1 MNRIIQNT
9 NHSNI
14 ILYNIDTFNTDIYF
28 PVINEYNH
36 KVYDITF
43 TKTEIYYRFDMQFIN
58 NKNKLKDLLEGLLK
72 TGSITYYI
80 FINFNNISNNI
91 QIILRNL
98 LDTYKSNKFIF
109 TTQNLKHTYYLKD
122 RCICIRNIPESNYDR
137 YVDLSKTLQN
147 LTIDEFIK
155 EKEHSDEYIQWKY
168 NTELINKPDFIND
181 ILNYIL
187 KNKNVKKYNELSYL
201 ILCSNIPLEK
211 IFHGLLEKLMGDN
224 KITNDKKYKLV
235 ELFSETDHLYT
246 KSYYKMIYLEYLFIG
261 IMNIIK

>member
-1 MNRIIQNT
+1 MNRIIQNK
-9 NHSNI
+9 NHPNI

-28 PVINEYNH
+28 PIINEYNH

-43 TKTEIYYRFDMQFIN
+43 TKTDIYCRFDMHTIN
-58 NKNKLKDLLEGLLK
+58 DKNKFKDLLEGLLK
-72 TGSITYYI
+72 TDSIKYYI
-80 FINFNNISNNI
+80 FINFNNVSNNI
-91 QIILRNL
+91 QIVIRTFV
-98 LDTYKSNKFIF
+98 DKYMSNKFIF
-109 TTQNLKHTYYLKD
+109 TTQNLKYTNYLKD

-137 YVDLSKTLQN
+137 YKDLSKTLQN
-147 LTIDEFIK
+147 LTIDEFVK
-155 EKEHSDEYIQWKY
+155 EKDYSDEYIEWKY
-168 NTELINKPDFIND
+168 NSDLINKPDFIND

-187 KNKNVKKYNELSYL
+187 KNKNVKKYNDLSYL

-211 IFHGLLEKLMGDN
+211 IFHGLLEKLLGDN